1 MVAGASPSARLRS
14 QRVSYVELMAE
25 GVRTLAKS
33 CRTMSA
39 FGRLLSSQS
48 VPYEP
53 VIGSCGLRSLS
64 VR

>member
-1 MVAGASPSARLRS
+1 MEAGTSPAARLRS

-33 CRTMSA
+33 CRMMSA
-39 FGRLLSSQS
+39 FGRLLSNQS

-53 VIGSCGLRSLS
+53 FFGSCGLRSLS